1 MKLDAE
7 KMGKIVTIVNI
18 KYGNIDYIKNCVLTY
33 LGVAQ
38 SV

>member
-18 KYGNIDYIKNCVLTY
+18 KYGNIDYIKNCILTY